1 MSVPPARCACRRR
14 QYNIQYESLDWRLPP
29 DISMSN
35 TARRKDA
42 GQYEAAMTSP
52 IADLDVRLDQ
62 ATANEAE
69 EAGTEIVR
77 FDAEFGA
84 RMVTFSSMLLRSES
98 TASSRIAQLTATAK
112 AIALAELG
120 DTSNKNAAMIVA
132 NVKAMKAA
140 ISLADDISAE
150 SIIAMHTAL
159 LEDEHPEW
167 VAHWRDAPKCGS
179 AATSSVRTAQLSFH
193 HIRTEY
199 RQRSTTS
206 SGSLCAP
213 TSPLVQAALAHAQFE
228 TIHPFPDGNGRTGRA
243 SIHSML
249 RRRGVT
255 RNVTVPISSGLL
267 VDTNAYFA
275 PLNAYRDGDP
285 NEIVEQMADAAFLSI
300 TNARTLSRNSSG
312 SRNRPRS
319 ARSTCSKPPRSS
331 SSPRERS
338 ATALGSLPTSRSL
351 STGSPNAAD
360 VAFARL
366 HDRVTL
372 GTLLEGSDNRDRD
385 TR

>member
-1 MSVPPARCACRRR
+1 
-14 QYNIQYESLDWRLPP
+14 
-29 DISMSN
+29 
-35 TARRKDA
+35 
-42 GQYEAAMTSP
+42 
-52 IADLDVRLDQ
+52 
-62 ATANEAE
+62 
-69 EAGTEIVR
+69 
-77 FDAEFGA
+77 
-84 RMVTFSSMLLRSES
+84 
-98 TASSRIAQLTATAK
+98 
-112 AIALAELG
+112 
-120 DTSNKNAAMIVA
+120 
-132 NVKAMKAA
+132 
-140 ISLADDISAE
+140 
-150 SIIAMHTAL
+150 
-159 LEDEHPEW
+159 
-167 VAHWRDAPKCGS
+167 
-179 AATSSVRTAQLSFH
+179 
-193 HIRTEY
+193 
-199 RQRSTTS
+199 
-206 SGSLCAP
+206 
-213 TSPLVQAALAHAQFE
+213 
-228 TIHPFPDGNGRTGRA
+228 
-243 SIHSML
+243 ML

-300 TNARTLSRNSSG
+300 TNARTLSRSSSG